1 MSLQDPTAQKGHH
14 LHAQREEG
22 QAQRQH
28 IHMLVFG
35 SITPAFVSLAASVPS
50 VQAMILAALDTQV
63 SARPV
68 VVNVCPRHDR

>member
-1 MSLQDPTAQKGHH
+1 VKECNERGS
-14 LHAQREEG
+14 
-22 QAQRQH
+22 QH

-50 VQAMILAALDTQV
+50 VQAMVLAALDTQV